1 MRSNIVERHIDSE
14 RYYVEDGLFLPDV
27 IDELRNYAL
36 NADDPDD
43 IYEDY
48 HSLNFSSENLR
59 LPLLSAIITG
69 LETRFPFLGQFDRG
83 WAFVY
88 NNNAEGVTPHADPA
102 CYNVNLWV
110 TPDSSVEDPEK
121 NGLIL
126 YDIKPPPTWTWRE
139 YNTDVKL
146 IRKYLEYT
154 KSEKTVIPYA
164 CNRLLI
170 FNSKY
175 FHETNKVSMKPGVN
189 HRRVNYTFMFSGFSS
204 SAG

>member
-1 MRSNIVERHIDSE
+1 MHSNTVKKIIEEERFYTVDN
-14 RYYVEDGLFLPDV
+14 LFLPEV
-27 IDELRNYAL
+27 IDDLRDYAL
-36 NADDPDD
+36 SANDPDD

-48 HSLNFSSENLR
+48 YSLNFSPERLR
-59 LPLLSAIITG
+59 LPLLHAIITG
-69 LETRFPFLGQFDRG
+69 LETRFPFLGHFDRG

-88 NNNAEGVTPHADPA
+88 DNNANGVTPHADPA

-154 KSEKTVIPYA
+154 NSKKTIIPYA

-170 FNSKY
+170 FDSKY
-175 FHETNKVSMKPGVN
+175 FHETNKVSMKHGFGN
-189 HRRVNYTFMFSGFSS
+189 RRVNYTFMFS
-204 SAG
+204 

>member
-1 MRSNIVERHIDSE
+1 M
-14 RYYVEDGLFLPDV
+14 EDGLFLPEI
-27 IDELRNYAL
+27 IDELREYAL

-43 IYEDY
+43 TYKDY
-48 HSLNFSSENLR
+48 YSLNFSPENLR

-69 LETRFPFLGQFDRG
+69 LETRFPFLGRFDRG

-88 NNNAEGVTPHADPA
+88 DNNAEGVTPHADPA

-139 YNTDVKL
+139 YNTDIKL

-154 KSEKTVIPYA
+154 KSEKTNISYA
-164 CNRLLI
+164 CNRLLL
-170 FNSKY
+170 FNSRY
-175 FHETNKVSMKPGVN
+175 FHETNKVSMKPGLN
-189 HRRVNYTFMFSGFSS
+189 NRRVNYTFMFMTQ
-204 SAG
+204 

>member
-1 MRSNIVERHIDSE
+1 MRSSIVKKHVDSE
-14 RYYVEDGLFLPDV
+14 GYYVEDGLFLPHF

-43 IYEDY
+43 FYHDY
-48 HSLNFSSENLR
+48 YSLNFSLKDLR
-59 LPLLSAIITG
+59 LPLLYGIVKG

-88 NNNAEGVTPHADPA
+88 DNNAEGVAPHADPA
-102 CYNVNLWV
+102 CYSVNLWV

-126 YDIKPPPTWTWRE
+126 YDIEPPPTWTWRD
-139 YNTDVKL
+139 YNSDSRL
-146 IRKYLEYT
+146 IRKYLKYT
-154 KSEKTVIPYA
+154 KSEKTIIPYA

-170 FNSKY
+170 FKSKY
-175 FHETNKVSMKPGVN
+175 FHETNNVSMKPGVN
-189 HRRVNYTFMFSGFSS
+189 HRRVNYTFLFSGFSS
-204 SAG
+204 SDG

>member
-1 MRSNIVERHIDSE
+1 MHSNIAKKIIEEERFL
-14 RYYVEDGLFLPDV
+14 VEDGIFLPDV
-27 IDELRNYAL
+27 IDELRDYAL
-36 NADDPDD
+36 TASDPDD
-43 IYEDY
+43 TYEDY
-48 HSLNFSSENLR
+48 HSLNFYQDSLR
-59 LPLLSAIITG
+59 FPLLGVIITG
-69 LETRFPFLGQFDRG
+69 LQARFPFLGKFARG

-154 KSEKTVIPYA
+154 RSEKTIIPYA
-164 CNRLLI
+164 CNRLLL

-175 FHETNKVSMKPGVN
+175 FHETNKVSMKPGLDN
-189 HRRVNYTFMFSGFSS
+189 RRVNYTFMFKTQ
-204 SAG
+204 

>member
-1 MRSNIVERHIDSE
+1 MHSNIAKKIIEEERFL
-14 RYYVEDGLFLPDV
+14 VEDGIFLPDV
-27 IDELRNYAL
+27 IDELRDYAL
-36 NADDPDD
+36 TASDPDD
-43 IYEDY
+43 TYEDY
-48 HSLNFSSENLR
+48 HSLNFYQDSLR
-59 LPLLSAIITG
+59 FPLLGVIITG
-69 LETRFPFLGQFDRG
+69 LQARFPFLGKFARG

-164 CNRLLI
+164 CNRLLL
-170 FNSKY
+170 FNSRY
-175 FHETNKVSMKPGVN
+175 FHETNKVSMKDGLN
-189 HRRVNYTFMFSGFSS
+189 NRRVNYTFMFKTQ
-204 SAG
+204 

>member
-1 MRSNIVERHIDSE
+1 MHSNTVKKIIEEE
-14 RYYVEDGLFLPDV
+14 RYHVVDNLFLPDV
-27 IDELRNYAL
+27 IDDLHEYAL

-48 HSLNFSSENLR
+48 YSLNFSPDRLR
-59 LPLLSAIITG
+59 HPLLSAIITG
-69 LETRFPFLGQFDRG
+69 LETRFPFLGRFDRG

-88 NNNAEGVTPHADPA
+88 DNDANGVTPHADPA
-102 CYNVNLWV
+102 SYNVNLWV

-154 KSEKTVIPYA
+154 NSKKTIIPYA

-175 FHETNKVSMKPGVN
+175 FHETNKVSMKQGPN
-189 HRRVNYTFMFSGFSS
+189 DRRVNYTFMFSGLSS